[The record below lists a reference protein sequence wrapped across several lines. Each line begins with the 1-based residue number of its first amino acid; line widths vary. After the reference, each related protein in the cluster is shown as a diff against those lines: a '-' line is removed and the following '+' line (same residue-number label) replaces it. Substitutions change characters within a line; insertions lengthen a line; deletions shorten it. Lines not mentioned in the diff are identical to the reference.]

1 MKTHFYIAIS
11 LFLFG
16 FSCFGQGFPCLNGI
30 NTNYNNSSA
39 AATALPTNPASKD
52 FLILRGNQQKF

>member
-52 FLILRGNQQKF
+52 F